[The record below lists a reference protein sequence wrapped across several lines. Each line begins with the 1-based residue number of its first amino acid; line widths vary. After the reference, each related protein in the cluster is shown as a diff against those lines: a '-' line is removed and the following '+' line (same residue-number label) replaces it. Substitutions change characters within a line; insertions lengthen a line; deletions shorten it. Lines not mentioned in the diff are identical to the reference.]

1 MLRTFSHEFTHFLEK
16 YNAVWY
22 NDFRKVVFET
32 LANKHKNIF
41 EKLHDMLK
49 EFLADLKAYFK
60 TIGHNPS
67 REANALKEQVG
78 EAVRFADNIV
88 KMFDEGA
95 AAAVDNYQM
104 TVATD
109 IETNTETEV
118 TKHDERQAKK
128 RIEDAL
134 AGGNPNDEGTS
145 ARTSE
150 KDSNRSGV
158 SKELGETKSELPQSR
173 TDERQ
178 HRDEE
183 IISSL
188 LNKENYIVPKKS
200 SPLYEAQR
208 ILTEEY
214 EMECHVL
221 KATAWKYENF
231 ACAYNGKIYVSENI
245 DEYSLKTLVAHEA
258 THGMK
263 QKYYQPYWD
272 FVDNT
277 PELINFSS
285 IEDTKSLFD
294 IITEHLGYSVFDID
308 DNLDEGTKNKL
319 IHNYYDEMNAFV
331 YGIQQGGFTNN
342 PEFDLEWVPNAFHD
356 FDAYIKELSD
366 IHEQFKS
373 EIHKEKK
380 EVTEY
385 DKRRTETEERTEPG
399 RDPKDQ
405 GSMESIGFRSRISEA
420 MEEDP
425 SRHPKNRPVQRQHR
439 NENEVD
445 FLFDRKNDLSPEKNS
460 PLYNAQ
466 KAVTEEYGMEC
477 YVLKAAA
484 WKRKNSACACEGKI
498 YLSEDIDPYTL
509 ATFVPHETTHGINQ
523 KEFQPYQDFI
533 DNTLEFINF
542 TSEYANRLF
551 KMISEHVG
559 YNIVDIDDSIDE
571 KTANAL
577 LSNFYN
583 ELNASVYGFQQGG
596 IIDDPE
602 LDYGWIP
609 GAFHDFDAYIRELS
623 DIHEQY
629 KAEIRAKKSESATV
643 EDENYDVN
651 DTDVQEQSRG
661 YLDGYTN
668 EEYNHFG
675 WARADGILTAQENA
689 RLRSL
694 FAETVSGQANPPK
707 TKFGEYMIAIGDGVD
722 NKIAYMK
729 GEIDS
734 PVITHILKIN
744 SSNETELDAIRRETY
759 ALERRGIQRT
769 AGGIFDVY
777 SAASGRGA
785 NHEQRIGIQS
795 EHHNDRFG
803 SERGR
808 SSFEIERIKEILF
821 DEDGKEI
828 TRTYA
833 QDEQYQQRTDT
844 LTDREILEMA
854 ANEIDITDLSEAEQS
869 ALTIFQNRLSDLKDL
884 QEKRVEQGRLYG
896 VF

>member
-16 YNAVWY
+16 WNPEWY
-22 NDFRKVVFET
+22 NEFRKVVFETLTARGEDISDLIETKQAQNPGMDYEKASREVVAEAMTDILPDSQFIET

-41 EKLHDMLK
+41 EKLHDMLR

-67 REANALKEQVG
+67 REANALREQVG
-78 EAVRFADNIV
+78 EAVRYVDNIV

-128 RIEDAL
+128 RTEDAL

-221 KATAWKYENF
+221 KATAWKNENF

-245 DEYSLKTLVAHEA
+245 DEDTLKSLVPHES
-258 THGMK
+258 THVMK
-263 QKYYQPYWD
+263 QKDFMPYRD
-272 FVDNT
+272 FIDNA
-277 PELINFSS
+277 PQLIDYTTESAQ
-285 IEDTKSLFD
+285 KLFD
-294 IITEHLGYSVFDID
+294 LISDHIGFDVFDTD
-308 DNLDEGTKNKL
+308 DISL
-319 IHNYYDEMNAFV
+319 IRKYYDELNATI
-331 YGIQQGGFTNN
+331 YGIQQGGLIYDK
-342 PEFDLEWVPNAFHD
+342 EFDYE
-356 FDAYIKELSD
+356 
-366 IHEQFKS
+366 
-373 EIHKEKK
+373 
-380 EVTEY
+380 
-385 DKRRTETEERTEPG
+385 
-399 RDPKDQ
+399 
-405 GSMESIGFRSRISEA
+405 
-420 MEEDP
+420 
-425 SRHPKNRPVQRQHR
+425 
-439 NENEVD
+439 
-445 FLFDRKNDLSPEKNS
+445 
-460 PLYNAQ
+460 
-466 KAVTEEYGMEC
+466 
-477 YVLKAAA
+477 
-484 WKRKNSACACEGKI
+484 
-498 YLSEDIDPYTL
+498 
-509 ATFVPHETTHGINQ
+509 
-523 KEFQPYQDFI
+523 
-533 DNTLEFINF
+533 
-542 TSEYANRLF
+542 
-551 KMISEHVG
+551 
-559 YNIVDIDDSIDE
+559 
-571 KTANAL
+571 
-577 LSNFYN
+577 
-583 ELNASVYGFQQGG
+583 
-596 IIDDPE
+596 
-602 LDYGWIP
+602 WIP

-833 QDEQYQQRTDT
+833 QDEQYQQRTET

-854 ANEIDITDLSEAEQS
+854 ANEIDITGLSEAEQG